1 MKTGGGNTKVDY
13 HKQIVCQHSSMTKG
27 VNNMQWITHVFGPE
41 AHPSVGGMGLSYPSY
56 SLVTLQNL
64 IAVCHT
70 VWAYVGPK

>member
-1 MKTGGGNTKVDY
+1 
-13 HKQIVCQHSSMTKG
+13 MTKG